1 MEYRVYG
8 HATVTVSTLV
18 EADSEE
24 EAIEK
29 ANQEFGGIAS
39 YCGNGGTDKLIG
51 VEGEY
56 DTIETD
62 ESVEFDDASLEE

>member
-8 HATVTVSTLV
+8 HTTVTVSTLV
-18 EADSEE
+18 EANSEE

-29 ANQEFGGIAS
+29 ANQEFGGILS

-51 VEGEY
+51 VDGEY
-56 DTIETD
+56 DTIEAD
-62 ESVEFDDASLEE
+62 ESVEFDDTSLEE